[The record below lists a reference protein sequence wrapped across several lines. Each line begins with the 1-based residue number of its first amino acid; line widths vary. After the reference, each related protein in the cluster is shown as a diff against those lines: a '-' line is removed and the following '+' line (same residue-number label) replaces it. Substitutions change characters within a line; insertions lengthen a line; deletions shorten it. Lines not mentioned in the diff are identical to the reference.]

1 MPELQ
6 PLRAD
11 HAPAV
16 LAFETA
22 NRAYF
27 ATSIS
32 DRGDEYFEHFTERYA
47 ALLADQDSGAGAYYV
62 LVAEDRSVLGRF
74 NLILVGDGVAE
85 LGYRV
90 AQHAAGRGVATA
102 TVREM
107 CSLAASRHGVRTL
120 RAATSDRNVAS
131 RRVLLKAG
139 FHPVGPAG
147 PADLGGKHGTWY
159 ERDVVRQPGLG
170 RRDTGSV
177 STRAVDVTVTGRV
190 QGVFFRAACAEQ
202 AERLGVEGWVENRPD
217 GTVAGHFEGSSEAV
231 DALLDW
237 CRTGPPRAQVTD
249 VRTED
254 SQGQGPHG
262 FEVR

>member
-47 ALLADQDSGAGAYYV
+47 ALLADQDSGAGAHYV

-85 LGYRV
+85 LG
-90 AQHAAGRGVATA
+90 
-102 TVREM
+102 
-107 CSLAASRHGVRTL
+107 L